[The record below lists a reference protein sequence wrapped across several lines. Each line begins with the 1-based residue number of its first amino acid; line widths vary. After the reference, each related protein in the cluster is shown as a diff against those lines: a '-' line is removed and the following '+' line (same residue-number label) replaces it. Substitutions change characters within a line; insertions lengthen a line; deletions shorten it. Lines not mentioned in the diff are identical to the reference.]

1 MALPKK
7 QLIISPDTA
16 PELIS
21 LADRAL
27 RRAGAVGK
35 LPTPVEDLIRAANI
49 TSESDPEGVVSRFL
63 STLNAQ
69 SRAIFESAMQ
79 KMRGIADLRER
90 AIYVPSDKAPRELFA
105 SAHEFGHEE
114 IPWHHVITDDVA
126 AFYTDDDFSLGPN
139 VQEKFDIEANFFA
152 SEIIFQGDR
161 FAARAKDYKP
171 SFDAVFLLAELHGA
185 SRQATLRR
193 YVEAQDEI
201 LAAVSYLPN
210 RYVVDDHGFPP
221 LRAPR
226 LFGSPKFV
234 HKYGNVEVP
243 GELTSVHP
251 WAAARKLGE
260 VCNGDINLICDG
272 VAVNFQW
279 QAWWNTYTLLVLLRR
294 RPALSVVRRIVRI

>member
-1 MALPKK
+1 MPLPKT

-35 LPTPVEDLIRAANI
+35 LPTPIEDLIRAANI
-49 TSESDPEGVVSRFL
+49 TSEADADGVVRRFL
-63 STLNAQ
+63 STLNEQ
-69 SRAIFESAMQ
+69 SRTIFESAMQ
-79 KMRGIADLRER
+79 KMRGIADLRQR
-90 AIYVPSDKAPRELFA
+90 AIYVPSDKPPRELFA
-105 SAHEFGHEE
+105 SAHEFAHEE

-126 AFYTDDDFSLGPN
+126 AFYTDDDYSLGPN

-152 SEIIFQGDR
+152 SEVIFQGKR
-161 FAARAKDYKP
+161 FTAHARDYKP
-171 SFDAVFLLAELHGA
+171 SFDAVFLLAGLHGA

-193 YVEAQDEI
+193 YVEVQDEV
-201 LAAVSYLPN
+201 LAAVSYLPS
-210 RYVVDDHGFPP
+210 RYVVDEQGFPA

-243 GELTSVHP
+243 EELTSAHP
-251 WAAARKLGE
+251 WAAARTLQDVCDGE
-260 VCNGDINLICDG
+260 INLVCDDIT
-272 VAVNFQW
+272 VNFQW
-279 QAWWNTYTLLVLLRR
+279 YAWWNTYTLLVLLRR
-294 RPALSVVRRIVRI
+294 RPTLSVVRRIVRL